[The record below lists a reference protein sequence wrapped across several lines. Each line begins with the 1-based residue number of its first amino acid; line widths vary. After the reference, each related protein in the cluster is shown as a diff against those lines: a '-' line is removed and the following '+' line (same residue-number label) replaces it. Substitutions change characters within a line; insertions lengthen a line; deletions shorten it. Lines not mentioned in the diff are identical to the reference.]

1 MLPHVAAVI
10 PRAAEGLGAAIN
22 GAADARLGSAV
33 TSVGTCTRR
42 LVGLCDNIHL
52 RSSSWSNGLESITRF
67 CHRVRILRRE
77 KVGLGKHRHR
87 HQEAVTH
94 WRSNEIIEGQVTE
107 HTSISGVCLK
117 TIVGVVWIQE
127 VKGFLSKGLVDRG
140 VKFLRVRMAR
150 AQACALCVT
159 FVPRKGITA

>member
-10 PRAAEGLGAAIN
+10 ARAAEGLGAAIN

-42 LVGLCDNIHL
+42 LVRWCSHVHL
-52 RSSSWSNGLESITRF
+52 RSSSSSDGLESMARS
-67 CHRVRILRRE
+67 CHRVRILRWE
-77 KVGLGKHRHR
+77 KVGLVKHRHR
-87 HQEAVTH
+87 RQEAVTH
-94 WRSNEIIEGQVTE
+94 PRSNEIIEGRVTE
-107 HTSISGVCLK
+107 YTSISGECVK

-127 VKGFLSKGLVDRG
+127 AKGFLSKGLVDRG
-140 VKFLRVRMAR
+140 
-150 AQACALCVT
+150 ACGLCVT